1 MKTIHGI
8 ENFPADEAS
17 IVTIGTFDGVH
28 LGHQQI
34 LKQLIDT
41 SRKSKL
47 KSVLLTFFPH
57 PRMVLQPDISMRLIQ
72 TIQEREKALQKTG
85 LDYLVIHPFSTEF
98 SRLSA
103 DDYVKQI
110 LVEQLNVRKVV
121 VGYDHRFGRN
131 RTASLEDMY
140 HYADIHEF
148 EVIEINAEK
157 IESTA
162 VSSTKIRK
170 AIDEGNIELAN
181 TYLGHSFTIEGMV
194 IDGDKRGRELSY
206 PTANID
212 LQNPHKIV
220 PKQGVYLVKSNLEDR
235 IIYGMM
241 NIGTKPTFNAAIPS
255 IEVHFF
261 DWNDNL
267 YGQAVQ
273 LELLKWVRE
282 ERKFNTVEE
291 LQTQIQADE
300 QYCRSS
306 IPTSHVSYK

>member
-241 NIGTKPTFNAAIPS
+241 NIGTKPTFNAAMPS

-261 DWNDNL
+261 DWNGNL
-267 YGQAVQ
+267 YGQVVQ
-273 LELLKWVRE
+273 VELLKWVRE
-282 ERKFNTVEE
+282 ERKFNTVQE

-306 IPTSHVSYK
+306 IPTLHVSYK

>member
-235 IIYGMM
+235 ITYGMM
-241 NIGTKPTFNAAIPS
+241 NIGTKPTFNAAMPS

-261 DWNDNL
+261 DWNGNL

-273 LELLKWVRE
+273 VELLKWVRE

>member
-241 NIGTKPTFNAAIPS
+241 NIGTKPTFNAAMPS

-261 DWNDNL
+261 DWNGNL

-273 LELLKWVRE
+273 VELLKWVRE

>member
-8 ENFPADEAS
+8 ENFPAIEGS

-34 LKQLIDT
+34 LEQLINT
-41 SRKSKL
+41 SQQSKL

-72 TIQEREKALQKTG
+72 TIEEREKALRKTG
-85 LDYLVIHPFSTEF
+85 LDYLLIHPFSEKF

-110 LVEQLNVRKVV
+110 LVKKLNVRKVV

-140 HYADIHEF
+140 NYGDIYDF
-148 EVIEINAEK
+148 EVIEIDAKK
-157 IESTA
+157 IKSTA

-170 AIDEGNIELAN
+170 AIEEGHIELAN
-181 TYLGHSFTIEGMV
+181 SYLGDPFTLEGV
-194 IDGDKRGRELSY
+194 VVHGDKRGRQLSY
-206 PTANID
+206 PTANIE
-212 LQNPHKIV
+212 LQNKHKII
-220 PKQGVYLVKSNLEDR
+220 PKQGVYLIQSDIDNQVV
-235 IIYGMM
+235 YGMM
-241 NIGTKPTFNAAIPS
+241 NIGTKPTFDTTNPS

-261 DWNDNL
+261 DWYDDL
-267 YGQAVQ
+267 YDQTLQVK
-273 LELLKWVRE
+273 LLKWVRE
-282 ERKFNTVEE
+282 EQKFDSVEE
-291 LQTQIQADE
+291 LQAQIHVDE
-300 QYCRSS
+300 RYCRSY
-306 IPTSHVSYK
+306 IPN

>member
-241 NIGTKPTFNAAIPS
+241 NIGKKPTFNAAMPS

-261 DWNDNL
+261 DWNGNL

-273 LELLKWVRE
+273 VELLKWVRE
-282 ERKFNTVEE
+282 ERKFNNVEE

>member
-1 MKTIHGI
+1 MKTIQGI
-8 ENFPADEAS
+8 DNFPADEAS

-34 LKQLIDT
+34 LKQLTET

-72 TIQEREKALQKTG
+72 TIQEREKALENTG
-85 LDYLVIHPFSTEF
+85 IDYLVIHPFSIAF

-140 HYADIHEF
+140 HYADIYDF
-148 EVIEINAEK
+148 EVIEIDAKK
-157 IESTA
+157 IDSIA

-170 AIDEGNIELAN
+170 AIDDGNIELAN
-181 TYLGHSFTIEGMV
+181 TYLGQQFSLEGTV
-194 IDGDKRGRELSY
+194 VHGEKRGRELSY

-212 LQNPHKIV
+212 LQNQHKIV
-220 PKQGVYLVKSNLEDR
+220 PKQGVYLVKSKLNGLVV
-235 IIYGMM
+235 YGMM
-241 NIGTKPTFNAAIPS
+241 NIGTKPTFDTSTPS

-261 DWNDNL
+261 DWNDDL

-273 LELLKWVRE
+273 VELLKWVRE
-282 ERKFNTVEE
+282 ERKFSSVEE
-291 LQTQIQADE
+291 LQAQIQADE

-306 IPTSHVSYK
+306 IPTSHVSNK

>member
-8 ENFPADEAS
+8 ENFPASEGS

-41 SRKSKL
+41 SQQSKL

-72 TIQEREKALQKTG
+72 TIEERERALRKTG
-85 LDYLVIHPFSTEF
+85 LDYLVIHPFSEKF

-110 LVEQLNVRKVV
+110 LVEKLNVRKVV

-140 HYADIHEF
+140 NYADIYDF
-148 EVIEINAEK
+148 KVIEIDAKK
-157 IESTA
+157 IKSTA

-170 AIDEGNIELAN
+170 AIDEGDVALAN
-181 TYLGHSFTIEGMV
+181 SYLGDPFSLEGV
-194 IDGDKRGRELSY
+194 VVHGDKRGRELSY
-206 PTANID
+206 PTANIE
-212 LQNPHKIV
+212 LQNKHKII
-220 PKQGVYLVKSNLEDR
+220 PKQGVYLIQSDLDNQVV
-235 IIYGMM
+235 YGMM
-241 NIGTKPTFNAAIPS
+241 NIGTKPTFDTTNPS

-261 DWNDNL
+261 DWNGDL
-267 YGQAVQ
+267 YEQTLQVK
-273 LELLKWVRE
+273 LLKWVRE
-282 ERKFNTVEE
+282 EQKFGSVEE
-291 LQTQIQADE
+291 LQAQIHADE
-300 QYCRSS
+300 RYCRSYIS
-306 IPTSHVSYK
+306 N

>member
-8 ENFPADEAS
+8 ENFPASEGS

-41 SRKSKL
+41 SQQSKL

-72 TIQEREKALQKTG
+72 TIEERERALRKTG
-85 LDYLVIHPFSTEF
+85 LDYLVIHPFSEKF

-110 LVEQLNVRKVV
+110 LVEKLNVRKVV

-140 HYADIHEF
+140 NYADIYDF
-148 EVIEINAEK
+148 EVIEIDAKK
-157 IESTA
+157 IKSTA

-170 AIDEGNIELAN
+170 AIDEGDVALAN
-181 TYLGHSFTIEGMV
+181 SYLGDPFSLEGV
-194 IDGDKRGRELSY
+194 VVHGDKRGRELSY
-206 PTANID
+206 PTANIE
-212 LQNPHKIV
+212 LQNKHKII
-220 PKQGVYLVKSNLEDR
+220 PKQGVYLIQSDLDNQVV
-235 IIYGMM
+235 YGMM
-241 NIGTKPTFNAAIPS
+241 NIGTKPTFDTTNPS

-261 DWNDNL
+261 DWNGDL
-267 YGQAVQ
+267 YEQTLQVK
-273 LELLKWVRE
+273 LLKWVRE
-282 ERKFNTVEE
+282 EQKFDSVEE
-291 LQTQIQADE
+291 LQAQIHADE
-300 QYCRSS
+300 RYCRSYIS
-306 IPTSHVSYK
+306 N

>member
-34 LKQLIDT
+34 LKQLTDT

-72 TIQEREKALQKTG
+72 TIQEREKALENTG
-85 LDYLVIHPFSTEF
+85 LDYLVIHPFSTTF

-103 DDYVKQI
+103 DDYVKKI

-131 RTASLEDMY
+131 RSASLEDMY
-140 HYADIHEF
+140 HYADIYDF
-148 EVIEINAEK
+148 EVIEIDAKK
-157 IESTA
+157 IDSTA
-162 VSSTKIRK
+162 VSSTKIRN
-170 AIDEGNIELAN
+170 AIDHGNIELAN
-181 TYLGHSFTIEGMV
+181 TYLGQPFTLEGMV
-194 IDGDKRGRELSY
+194 VHGDKRGRELAY

-212 LQNPHKIV
+212 LQNQHKIV
-220 PKQGVYLVKSNLEDR
+220 PKQGVYLVKSKLKGR
-235 IIYGMM
+235 VVYGMM
-241 NIGTKPTFNAAIPS
+241 NIGTKPTFDTTMPS
-255 IEVHFF
+255 IEVHFL
-261 DWNDNL
+261 DWNGDL

-273 LELLKWVRE
+273 VELLKWIRE
-282 ERKFNTVEE
+282 ERKFKTIKE
-291 LQTQIQADE
+291 LQKQIQTDE
-300 QYCRSS
+300 QNCRSS

>member
-1 MKTIHGI
+1 MKTIHGL
-8 ENFPADEAS
+8 ENFPVNEAS

-34 LKQLIDT
+34 LKQLTDT

-57 PRMVLQPDISMRLIQ
+57 PRMVLQPDIPMRLIQ
-72 TIQEREKALQKTG
+72 TIKEREKVLEKTG
-85 LDYLVIHPFSTEF
+85 LDYLVIHPFSTAF

-103 DDYVKQI
+103 DNYVKQI

-140 HYADIHEF
+140 HYADIYDF
-148 EVIEINAEK
+148 EVIEINAKK
-157 IESTA
+157 IDSTA

-170 AIDEGNIELAN
+170 AIDDGNIELAN
-181 TYLGHSFTIEGMV
+181 TYLGHSFTIEGIV
-194 IDGDKRGRELSY
+194 VHGDKRGRELYY

-212 LQNPHKIV
+212 LQNQHKIV
-220 PKQGVYLVKSNLEDR
+220 PKQGVYLIKSKLKDR
-235 IIYGMM
+235 IVYGMM
-241 NIGTKPTFNAAIPS
+241 NIGTKPTFDATIPS
-255 IEVHFF
+255 IEVHFL
-261 DWNDNL
+261 DWNSDL
-267 YGQAVQ
+267 YGQSVKV
-273 LELLKWVRE
+273 ELLKWIRE
-282 ERKFNTVEE
+282 ERKFKTSKE
-291 LQTQIQADE
+291 LQIQIQTDE

-306 IPTSHVSYK
+306 IPT

>member
-8 ENFPADEAS
+8 ENFPSDEAS

-34 LKQLIDT
+34 LKKLIDT
-41 SRKSKL
+41 SQKSKL

-57 PRMVLQPDISMRLIQ
+57 PKVVLQPDISMHLIQ
-72 TIQEREKALQKTG
+72 TIQEREKALENTG
-85 LDYLVIHPFSTEF
+85 LDYLVIHPFSIEF

-110 LVEQLNVRKVV
+110 LIEQLNVRKVV

-140 HYADIHEF
+140 HYADIYDF
-148 EVIEINAEK
+148 EVIEIDAKK
-157 IESTA
+157 INSTA

-170 AIDEGNIELAN
+170 AIDDGNIELAN
-181 TYLGHSFTIEGMV
+181 NYLGHPFTIEGMV
-194 IDGDKRGRELSY
+194 VHGDKRGRELSY

-212 LQNPHKIV
+212 LQNQHKIV
-220 PKQGVYLVKSNLEDR
+220 PKQGVYLVKSKFNDR
-235 IIYGMM
+235 VVYGMM
-241 NIGTKPTFNAAIPS
+241 NIGTKPTFDKTMPS
-255 IEVHFF
+255 IEVHFM
-261 DWNDNL
+261 DWNGDL
-267 YGQAVQ
+267 YGQEIQ

-282 ERKFNTVEE
+282 ERKFKTVKE
-291 LQTQIQADE
+291 LQTQIQMDE
-300 QYCRSS
+300 QNCRSS

>member
-1 MKTIHGI
+1 MKTIHGL

-103 DDYVKQI
+103 DDYVKKI

-194 IDGDKRGRELSY
+194 INGDKRGRELSY

-241 NIGTKPTFNAAIPS
+241 NIGTKPTFNAAMPS
-255 IEVHFF
+255 IEVHFL
-261 DWNDNL
+261 DWNGNL

-273 LELLKWVRE
+273 VELLKWVRE

>member
-220 PKQGVYLVKSNLEDR
+220 PKQGVYLVKSNLKGR
-235 IIYGMM
+235 VVYGMM
-241 NIGTKPTFNAAIPS
+241 NIGTKPTFDTTMPS
-255 IEVHFF
+255 IEVHFL
-261 DWNDNL
+261 DWNGDL

-273 LELLKWVRE
+273 VELLKWVRE
-282 ERKFNTVEE
+282 ERKFSSVEE

-300 QYCRSS
+300 KYCRSS
-306 IPTSHVSYK
+306 IPT

>member
-8 ENFPADEAS
+8 ENFPASEGS

-41 SRKSKL
+41 SQQSKL

-72 TIQEREKALQKTG
+72 TIEEREKALRKTG
-85 LDYLVIHPFSTEF
+85 LDYLVIHPFSEKF

-110 LVEQLNVRKVV
+110 LVDKLNVRKVV

-140 HYADIHEF
+140 NYADIYDF
-148 EVIEINAEK
+148 EVIEIDAKK
-157 IESTA
+157 IKSTA

-170 AIDEGNIELAN
+170 AIDQGDIALAN
-181 TYLGHSFTIEGMV
+181 SYLGDPFTLEGV
-194 IDGDKRGRELSY
+194 VVHGDKRGRELSY
-206 PTANID
+206 PTANIE
-212 LQNPHKIV
+212 LQNKHKII
-220 PKQGVYLVKSNLEDR
+220 PKQGVYLIQSDIDNQVV
-235 IIYGMM
+235 YGMM
-241 NIGTKPTFNAAIPS
+241 NIGTKPTFDTTNPS

-261 DWNDNL
+261 DWNGDL
-267 YGQAVQ
+267 YDQTLQVK
-273 LELLKWVRE
+273 LLKWIRE
-282 ERKFNTVEE
+282 EQKFDSVEE
-291 LQTQIQADE
+291 LQAQIHADE
-300 QYCRSS
+300 RYCRSY
-306 IPTSHVSYK
+306 IPN

>member
-8 ENFPADEAS
+8 ENFPASEGS

-41 SRKSKL
+41 SQQSKL

-72 TIQEREKALQKTG
+72 TIEEREKALRKTG
-85 LDYLVIHPFSTEF
+85 LDYLVIHPFSEKF

-110 LVEQLNVRKVV
+110 LVDKLNVRKVV

-140 HYADIHEF
+140 NYANIYDF
-148 EVIEINAEK
+148 EVIEIDAKK
-157 IESTA
+157 IKSTA

-170 AIDEGNIELAN
+170 AIDQGDIALAN
-181 TYLGHSFTIEGMV
+181 SYLGDPFTLEGV
-194 IDGDKRGRELSY
+194 VVHGDKRGRELSY
-206 PTANID
+206 PTANIE
-212 LQNPHKIV
+212 LQNKHKII
-220 PKQGVYLVKSNLEDR
+220 PKQGVYLIQSDIDNQVV
-235 IIYGMM
+235 YGMM
-241 NIGTKPTFNAAIPS
+241 NIGTKPTFDTTNPS

-261 DWNDNL
+261 DWNGDL
-267 YGQAVQ
+267 YDQTLQVK
-273 LELLKWVRE
+273 LLKWIRE
-282 ERKFNTVEE
+282 EQKFGSVEE
-291 LQTQIQADE
+291 LQAQIHADE
-300 QYCRSS
+300 RYCRSY
-306 IPTSHVSYK
+306 IPN

>member
-8 ENFPADEAS
+8 ENFPASEGS

-41 SRKSKL
+41 SQQSKL

-57 PRMVLQPDISMRLIQ
+57 PRMVLQPDIPMRLIQ
-72 TIQEREKALQKTG
+72 TIEEREKALRKTG
-85 LDYLVIHPFSTEF
+85 LDYLVIHPFSEKF

-110 LVEQLNVRKVV
+110 LVEKLNVRKVV

-140 HYADIHEF
+140 NYADIYDF
-148 EVIEINAEK
+148 EVIEIDAKK
-157 IESTA
+157 IKSTA

-170 AIDEGNIELAN
+170 AIDEGDIALAN
-181 TYLGHSFTIEGMV
+181 SYLGDPFTLEGV
-194 IDGDKRGRELSY
+194 VVHGDKRGRELSY
-206 PTANID
+206 PTANIE
-212 LQNPHKIV
+212 LQNKHKII
-220 PKQGVYLVKSNLEDR
+220 PKQGVYLIQSDLDNQVV
-235 IIYGMM
+235 YGMM
-241 NIGTKPTFNAAIPS
+241 NIGTKPTFDTTNPS

-261 DWNDNL
+261 DWNGDL
-267 YGQAVQ
+267 YDQTLQVK
-273 LELLKWVRE
+273 LLKWVRE
-282 ERKFNTVEE
+282 EQKFDSVEE
-291 LQTQIQADE
+291 LQAQIHADE
-300 QYCRSS
+300 RYCRSY
-306 IPTSHVSYK
+306 IPN

>member
-194 IDGDKRGRELSY
+194 INGDKRGRELSY

-241 NIGTKPTFNAAIPS
+241 NIGTKPTFNAAMPS
-255 IEVHFF
+255 IEVHFL
-261 DWNDNL
+261 DWNGDL

-273 LELLKWVRE
+273 VELLKWVRE
-282 ERKFNTVEE
+282 ERKFNNVEE

-306 IPTSHVSYK
+306 ITT

>member
-220 PKQGVYLVKSNLEDR
+220 PKQGVYLVKSKLKGR
-235 IIYGMM
+235 VVYGMM
-241 NIGTKPTFNAAIPS
+241 NIGTKPTFDTTMPS
-255 IEVHFF
+255 IEVHFL
-261 DWNDNL
+261 DWNGDL

-273 LELLKWVRE
+273 VELLKWVRE
-282 ERKFNTVEE
+282 ERKFNTFEK

>member
-8 ENFPADEAS
+8 ENFTADEAS

-241 NIGTKPTFNAAIPS
+241 NIGTKPTFNAAMPS

-261 DWNDNL
+261 DWNGNL

-273 LELLKWVRE
+273 VELLKWVRE
-282 ERKFNTVEE
+282 ERKFNSIEE

-306 IPTSHVSYK
+306 IPT

>member
-8 ENFPADEAS
+8 ENFPSDEAS

-34 LKQLIDT
+34 LKKLIDT
-41 SRKSKL
+41 SQKSKL

-57 PRMVLQPDISMRLIQ
+57 PKVVLQPDISMNLIQ
-72 TIQEREKALQKTG
+72 TIQEREKALENTG
-85 LDYLVIHPFSTEF
+85 LDYLVIHPFSIEF

-140 HYADIHEF
+140 HYADIYDF
-148 EVIEINAEK
+148 EVIEIDAKK
-157 IESTA
+157 INSTA

-170 AIDEGNIELAN
+170 AIDDGNIELAN
-181 TYLGHSFTIEGMV
+181 NYLGHPFTIEGTV
-194 IDGDKRGRELSY
+194 VHGDKRGRELSY

-212 LQNPHKIV
+212 LQNQHKIV
-220 PKQGVYLVKSNLEDR
+220 PKQGVYLVKSKFNDR
-235 IIYGMM
+235 VVYGMM
-241 NIGTKPTFNAAIPS
+241 NIGTKPTFDKTMPS
-255 IEVHFF
+255 IEVHFM
-261 DWNDNL
+261 DWNGDL
-267 YGQAVQ
+267 YGQEIQ

-282 ERKFNTVEE
+282 ERKFKTVKE
-291 LQTQIQADE
+291 LQTQIQMDE
-300 QYCRSS
+300 QNCRSS

>member
-8 ENFPADEAS
+8 ENFPASEGS

-41 SRKSKL
+41 SQQSKL

-57 PRMVLQPDISMRLIQ
+57 PRMVLQPDIPMRLIQ
-72 TIQEREKALQKTG
+72 TIEEREKALRKTG
-85 LDYLVIHPFSTEF
+85 LDYLVIHPFFEKF

-110 LVEQLNVRKVV
+110 LVEKLNVRKVV

-140 HYADIHEF
+140 NYADIYDF
-148 EVIEINAEK
+148 EVIEIDAKK
-157 IESTA
+157 IKSTA

-170 AIDEGNIELAN
+170 AIDQGDIALAN
-181 TYLGHSFTIEGMV
+181 SYLGDPFKLEGV
-194 IDGDKRGRELSY
+194 VVHGDKRGRELSY
-206 PTANID
+206 PTANIE
-212 LQNPHKIV
+212 LQNKHKII
-220 PKQGVYLVKSNLEDR
+220 PKQGVYLIQSDIDNQVV
-235 IIYGMM
+235 YGMM
-241 NIGTKPTFNAAIPS
+241 NIGTKPTFDTTNPS

-261 DWNDNL
+261 DWNGDL
-267 YGQAVQ
+267 YDQTLQVK
-273 LELLKWVRE
+273 LLKWIRE
-282 ERKFNTVEE
+282 EQKFDSVEE
-291 LQTQIQADE
+291 LQAQIHADE
-300 QYCRSS
+300 RYCRSY
-306 IPTSHVSYK
+306 IPN